1 MSEPA
6 VTTADQIPAS
16 PQDSPWTRLKAD
28 QWMLGLIIGG
38 FVALVATL
46 FTPSS
51 IMGLPAHP
59 LLLHMPVIFVPSLSI
74 AAIVF
79 AVRADW
85 RKTYGI
91 AYGIGAIITAF
102 GTMVAAN
109 AGESY
114 LHEKTGLAEGQVP
127 PPGVA
132 ANPEFTALQHHADL
146 GGDTKVVVAILV
158 AAILVQI
165 LIDRGIVPKV
175 SRIFSDS
182 RSAASIAL
190 SGLIAALAV
199 ASTVFVLLTG
209 HAGAKLT
216 FGEQERGF
224 GPGGPGTQQGG
235 EGFGRHEFGEGR

>member
-114 LHEKTGLAEGQVP
+114 LHEKTGLAEGQV
-127 PPGVA
+127 
-132 ANPEFTALQHHADL
+132 
-146 GGDTKVVVAILV
+146 
-158 AAILVQI
+158 
-165 LIDRGIVPKV
+165 
-175 SRIFSDS
+175 
-182 RSAASIAL
+182 
-190 SGLIAALAV
+190 
-199 ASTVFVLLTG
+199 
-209 HAGAKLT
+209 
-216 FGEQERGF
+216 
-224 GPGGPGTQQGG
+224 
-235 EGFGRHEFGEGR
+235 